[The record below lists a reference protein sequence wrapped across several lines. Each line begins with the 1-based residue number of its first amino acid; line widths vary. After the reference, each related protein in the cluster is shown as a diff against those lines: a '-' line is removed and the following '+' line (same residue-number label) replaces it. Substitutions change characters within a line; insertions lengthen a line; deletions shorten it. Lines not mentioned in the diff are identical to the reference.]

1 MGGPNGWGQKIN
13 DPLLLE
19 EEILNT
25 LFEVRYYNLKIKDL
39 RRTQGSERVFK
50 KKQLAN
56 EQKAHQ
62 QVPLRAAKLICNV
75 SICCDLHF

>member
-39 RRTQGSERVFK
+39 RRTQGAERVFK
-50 KKQLAN
+50 KK
-56 EQKAHQ
+56 
-62 QVPLRAAKLICNV
+62 
-75 SICCDLHF
+75 